1 MKQFLLETNF
11 TEFRNNYKKGNAFAI
26 ISAFQ
31 GNVDV
36 SKNKMNNIELRK
48 KIISQGYKVIN
59 VIGRYQESDS
69 YYENMIVFCDEPER
83 YKEFVRFLLFFGKH
97 YYQNSIILVDT
108 DSNLRAYST
117 RQNSTSGAVGTKRRS
132 DKFFTMSN
140 NEVEGLIRMFTRST
154 YELEFIR
161 VVTD

>member
-97 YYQNSIILVDT
+97 YYQNSIIIVDT
-108 DSNLRAYST
+108 DSNIWEYST
-117 RQNSTSGAVGTKRRS
+117 RQNSTIGAVGTKRRY
-132 DKFFTMSN
+132 DKFLNMSN

>member
-48 KIISQGYKVIN
+48 KIILQGYKVIN

-97 YYQNSIILVDT
+97 YYQNSIIIVDT
-108 DSNLRAYST
+108 DSNIWEYST
-117 RQNSTSGAVGTKRRS
+117 RQNSTIGAVGTKRRY
-132 DKFFTMSN
+132 DKFLNMSN